1 MSYAEGVGLVESC
14 RQCGQTVRR
23 PDVDHGPAFCSF
35 PCEQQ
40 WRRRVAGRD
49 A

>member
-23 PDVDHGPAFCSF
+23 PDVDHGPAFCSL
-35 PCEQQ
+35 
-40 WRRRVAGRD
+40 WRRQAATGQLD
-49 A
+49 GGQ